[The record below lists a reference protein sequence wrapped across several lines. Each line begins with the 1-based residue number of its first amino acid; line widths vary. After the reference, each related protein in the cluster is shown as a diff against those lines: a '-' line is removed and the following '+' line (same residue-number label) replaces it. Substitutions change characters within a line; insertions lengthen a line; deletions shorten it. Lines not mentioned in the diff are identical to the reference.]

1 MTDRIPLDELTS
13 DQLDALYARVERA
26 EAAQTTP
33 ALHAQ
38 LRAAIEPILDEYPEH
53 NRTDEHEAILTEITT
68 AVLGVVLP
76 AARTTAAIARMSEAD
91 VQRVI
96 DVIEQGPPDEHLD
109 PQWERGWDAAM
120 DAIRSALVPSTEL
133 RSPVDEA
140 LKQYDAETERIEAE
154 NEQLSA
160 AYRERAHLVALLAA
174 MTPGAVIA
182 PATDVDEPGW
192 QIAYLTIGD
201 RQASWHIAPRDS
213 DLFEAIA
220 HVPTDHPRAQWDGH
234 TTEEKYE
241 HIAALARQ
249 HDAEVRVEVHI
260 QADPTHVADAIRDI
274 RRHGGPPRSR

>member
-1 MTDRIPLDELTS
+1 MTNRIPLDEMTS

-53 NRTDEHEAILTEITT
+53 NRTDEHEALLAEITT

-76 AARTTAAIARMSEAD
+76 AARTTAAIARMSEAE
-91 VQRVI
+91 VHRVI
-96 DVIEQGPPDEHLD
+96 AVIEQGPPDEHLD

-120 DAIRSALVPSTEL
+120 DAIRSALVSSTEL
-133 RSPVDEA
+133 RSPGDEA

-182 PATDVDEPGW
+182 PAPDVDEPGW
-192 QIAYLTIGD
+192 QIAYLTIGG
-201 RQASWHIAPRDS
+201 RQASWHIAPRDAY
-213 DLFEAIA
+213 LFAAVEYVEA
-220 HVPTDHPRAQWDGH
+220 DDPRAQWDGH
-234 TTEEKYE
+234 TTEEKYIG
-241 HIAALARQ
+241 IAAYTAELMRRCGPECGEMHTETGRCEIARN
-249 HDAEVRVEVHI
+249 R
-260 QADPTHVADAIRDI
+260 
-274 RRHGGPPRSR
+274 